1 MSGSLPVLTGD
12 ALAREV
18 VRQLDTTDWQ
28 QGLMTPQVQVY
39 FSRTLPAPVV
49 GYRTVTEHDARPEDL
64 FAFLG
69 TDMLGAFSQLNRRF
83 VFAEQLQ
90 DEPRVV
96 RTGFSMPPGF
106 SSREFLHLLVCT
118 QLNERTWVV
127 AYGPPG
133 DESAYPS
140 ARRGFIRCPMY
151 PSGQRISTLASGRT
165 RVEHLM
171 VYELGGWISHRL
183 QNSVFHA
190 GHLRAYHDEWLGLVH
205 RFGTTP

>member
-1 MSGSLPVLTGD
+1 MSGTLSVLTGD
-12 ALAREV
+12 ALACEV

-28 QGLMTPQVQVY
+28 KGRVSPQVQVY
-39 FSRTLPAPVV
+39 FSRVLPAPVV
-49 GYRTVTEHDARPEDL
+49 GYRTVTEHDARPEEL

-69 TDMLGAFSQLNRRF
+69 AHMLGAFSQLNKRF

-90 DEPRVV
+90 TGPDVV

-106 SSREFLHLLVCT
+106 SSREFLHALVCT
-118 QLNERTWVV
+118 RLDERTWVV
-127 AYGPPG
+127 AYGPVG
-133 DESAYPS
+133 DESPYPA
-140 ARRGFIRCPMY
+140 ARDGFIRCAMY
-151 PSGQRISTLASGRT
+151 PSGQRISIIDNRRT

-183 QNSVFHA
+183 QNSAFHA
-190 GHLRAYHDEWLGLVH
+190 GHLRAYHDEWLGLVQ